1 MEIIVRENENCSIRI
16 IECDGGVY
24 QLVDD
29 NTSLR
34 LFYERINDAYRK
46 FGILTRNK
54 KNDI

>member
-1 MEIIVRENENCSIRI
+1 MEIIVRENEDCSIRI

-54 KNDI
+54 KE